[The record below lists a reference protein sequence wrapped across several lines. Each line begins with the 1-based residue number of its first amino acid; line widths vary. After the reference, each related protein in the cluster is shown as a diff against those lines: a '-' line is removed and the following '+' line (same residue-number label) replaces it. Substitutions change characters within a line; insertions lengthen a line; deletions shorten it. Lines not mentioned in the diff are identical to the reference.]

1 MVTDPAIIS
10 CLKIFINL
18 QRLRAWQKAR
28 NTFAFMLSNLNSCA
42 NQKHRKTP
50 LAQSRTMAL
59 IIPAIPSCISKL
71 TTKWP
76 NWSNGSC
83 NAGEWVSKQCWQWR
97 VDVWDTGGWWG
108 CYKTGPRSTFK
119 NNQLSISRSFLTA
132 IQHLSCF
139 WICHWLLLRIRCQ
152 SMTTYHNYL

>member
-59 IIPAIPSCISKL
+59 KLCQHTLPSLPSL
-71 TTKWP
+71 PVSQSSPP
-76 NWSNGSC
+76 NGQIEAMEAATLANGSVSSVDS
-83 NAGEWVSKQCWQWR
+83 GESMFGIQVVDEGATKQVHGLHSKIINCR
-97 VDVWDTGGWWG
+97 FRGA
-108 CYKTGPRSTFK
+108 F
-119 NNQLSISRSFLTA
+119 
-132 IQHLSCF
+132 
-139 WICHWLLLRIRCQ
+139 
-152 SMTTYHNYL
+152 

>member
-1 MVTDPAIIS
+1 MLCNLSMTCDSYCELFGSYRWLPIQLSSAITS

-59 IIPAIPSCISKL
+59 KLCQHTLPSLPSLPVSQSSPPNGQLKQWKL
-71 TTKWP
+71 
-76 NWSNGSC
+76 
-83 NAGEWVSKQCWQWR
+83 QHWR
-97 VDVWDTGGWWG
+97 MGQQAVLTVESRCLGYRWLM
-108 CYKTGPRSTFK
+108 RVLQNMSTVY
-119 NNQLSISRSFLTA
+119 
-132 IQHLSCF
+132 IQK
-139 WICHWLLLRIRCQ
+139 
-152 SMTTYHNYL
+152 